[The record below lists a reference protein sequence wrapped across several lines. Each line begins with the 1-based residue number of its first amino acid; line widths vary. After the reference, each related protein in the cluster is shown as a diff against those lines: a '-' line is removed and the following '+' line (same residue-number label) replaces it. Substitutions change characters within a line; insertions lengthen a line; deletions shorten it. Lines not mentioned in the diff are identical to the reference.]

1 MGEQMDDGWEDG
13 WINEWMDG
21 WMDEQKDEWE
31 TGWVDGWKK
40 RQVDGW
46 MDSQMTD
53 RNLDCI
59 LFRLNQV
66 ELLFWL
72 FKMIKYL
79 ILCRP
84 KHLRGK
90 GTDVCNLL

>member
-1 MGEQMDDGWEDG
+1 
-13 WINEWMDG
+13 MDG
-21 WMDEQKDEWE
+21 QLD
-31 TGWVDGWKK
+31 
-40 RQVDGW
+40 
-46 MDSQMTD
+46 D

-72 FKMIKYL
+72 LKMIKYL
-79 ILCRP
+79 IFCRP

-90 GTDVCNLL
+90 GTDVCDLL

>member
-1 MGEQMDDGWEDG
+1 
-13 WINEWMDG
+13 MDG
-21 WMDEQKDEWE
+21 QLD
-31 TGWVDGWKK
+31 
-40 RQVDGW
+40 
-46 MDSQMTD
+46 D
-53 RNLDCI
+53 RNLDFI

-72 FKMIKYL
+72 LKMIKYL
-79 ILCRP
+79 IFCRL

>member
-1 MGEQMDDGWEDG
+1 MDIG
-13 WINEWMDG
+13 
-21 WMDEQKDEWE
+21 
-31 TGWVDGWKK
+31 GWVDG
-40 RQVDGW
+40 QLD
-46 MDSQMTD
+46 D
-53 RNLDCI
+53 RNLDFI

-72 FKMIKYL
+72 LKMIKYL
-79 ILCRP
+79 IFCRL